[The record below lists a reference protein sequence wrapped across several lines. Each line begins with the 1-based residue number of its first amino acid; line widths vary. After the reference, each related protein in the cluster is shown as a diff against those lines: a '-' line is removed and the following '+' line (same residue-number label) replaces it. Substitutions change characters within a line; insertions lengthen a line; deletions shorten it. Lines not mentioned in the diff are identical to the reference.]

1 MTTQAAANARR
12 TENSHPLLDHLE
24 ADLTLLEPAHLRER
38 LNLLDDLDAAFG
50 DLDAVPTQKSGGALQ
65 RAKAIRTQ
73 LEATNAALYR
83 GLRSAIRRGE
93 EPCPLLPWLEALT
106 QEEKNPAPGPAFDHR
121 DDLVSGVLQIREP
134 SPLSLQPE
142 SEMVFYQPTPVRHV
156 LSMIKAS
163 ALSRKDVLVDLGSGL
178 GHVSLLASLLTGAQS
193 LGIEIESAYV
203 ESAQQCAHGLHQSRV
218 RFLNQDARTA
228 DLSGGTVF
236 YLYTPFTGSIL
247 ATVLERLRRESTTRP
262 IRICTL
268 GPCTSRVAEASWLHP
283 ATTPDPGQIT
293 LFHPRP

>member
-1 MTTQAAANARR
+1 MTTQTTTANEHW
-12 TENSHPLLDHLE
+12 TENPHPLLDHLE
-24 ADLTLLEPAHLRER
+24 TDLTLLEPEHLRER
-38 LNLLDDLDAAFG
+38 LILLDDLDAAFG
-50 DLDAVPTQKSGGALQ
+50 DLDAAPKQTGGGVLQ

-73 LEATNAALYR
+73 LEATNAELYR
-83 GLRSAIRRGE
+83 GLRSAILRG

-106 QEEKNPAPGPAFDHR
+106 QEENPAPGPAFDHR

-142 SEMVFYQPTPVRHV
+142 CEMVFYQPTPVRHV
-156 LSMIKAS
+156 LSMIKTS

-178 GHVSLLASLLTGAQS
+178 GHVSLLASLLTGAES
-193 LGIEIESAYV
+193 LGIEVESAYV
-203 ESAQQCAHGLHQSRV
+203 SSAQQCARGLHQSPV

-228 DLSGGTVF
+228 DLSRGTVF

-268 GPCTSRVAEASWLHP
+268 GPCTSSVAEASWLQP